1 MAEPPCKKPNKDGEP
16 QIVVLAYSGGLDTSC
31 ILLWLIEQGY
41 DVIAYTA
48 DVGQD
53 DDFEEIRTKALK
65 VGAKKSAVNVF
76 AREWDELPESL
87 RSGVVEMSLN
97 SWINSLRCHLCRP
110 Q

>member
-65 VGAKKSAVNVF
+65 VGAKKVIHSSEVAQ
-76 AREWDELPESL
+76 ST
-87 RSGVVEMSLN
+87 
-97 SWINSLRCHLCRP
+97 
-110 Q
+110 